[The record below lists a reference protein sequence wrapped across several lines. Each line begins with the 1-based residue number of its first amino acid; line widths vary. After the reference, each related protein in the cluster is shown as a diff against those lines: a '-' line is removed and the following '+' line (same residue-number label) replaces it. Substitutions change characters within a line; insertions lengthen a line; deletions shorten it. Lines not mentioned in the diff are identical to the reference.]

1 MFESTT
7 KQAGRNDRSRLGE
20 KLECSSQSAHPGPKD
35 CQTSTQQLVSL
46 YYTRD
51 RKEGWERA
59 CVRERV
65 GRAFFLAA
73 ALPFFFCTQ
82 STWRLAKVIRH
93 CSLSPPLSSPRRTH
107 ATPLSF
113 FFFPFHT
120 WVIARP
126 ACLFVIYSLFSW
138 KIKAKLSYWSDKPHR
153 KPSWSRS
160 ENVNNQKLT
169 DEQLSSSAL
178 IKKQMKNNFPKW

>member
-1 MFESTT
+1 MNHNLLVGT
-7 KQAGRNDRSRLGE
+7 GE
-20 KLECSSQSAHPGPKD
+20 PCSSQ
-35 CQTSTQQLVSL
+35 QQNKQGGMIEADWGRSWNAARSQPILALKTVKHQHSSWFL

-59 CVRERV
+59 CVRES
-65 GRAFFLAA
+65 GTSFFLAA

-113 FFFPFHT
+113 FFSFPHMSHC
-120 WVIARP
+120 AS
-126 ACLFVIYSLFSW
+126 CLPVCYIPFFLE
-138 KIKAKLSYWSDKPHR
+138 K
-153 KPSWSRS
+153 
-160 ENVNNQKLT
+160 
-169 DEQLSSSAL
+169 
-178 IKKQMKNNFPKW
+178 